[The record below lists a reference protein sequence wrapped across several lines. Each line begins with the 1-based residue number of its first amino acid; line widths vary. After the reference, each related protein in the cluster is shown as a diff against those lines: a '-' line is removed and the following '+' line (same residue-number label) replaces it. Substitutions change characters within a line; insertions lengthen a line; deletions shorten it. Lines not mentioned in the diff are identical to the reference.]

1 MAHKPVRSGSKLCI
15 LEYGVA
21 PSRVEW
27 GDLLAKYV
35 AVNIS
40 SPHMNGGKFPS
51 FIKHRVISAS
61 VCPSLSDTPFC
72 CGVLVAVYSMLIP
85 APTHRALNSCPVYS
99 PPLSHRRFSIRSP
112 NGATTVMLY
121 WCSDSAA
128 SVLFLSKKISFMR
141 E

>member
-1 MAHKPVRSGSKLCI
+1 MARKPVRSGSKLCI

-40 SPHMNGGKFPS
+40 SPHMNGGKSPS
-51 FIKHRVISAS
+51 FIRHRVILAS

-72 CGVLVAVYSMLIP
+72 CGVLVAVYSMLFDP
-85 APTHRALNSCPVYS
+85 RSDAQGPEL
-99 PPLSHRRFSIRSP
+99 LSSIF
-112 NGATTVMLY
+112 ATFV
-121 WCSDSAA
+121 A
-128 SVLFLSKKISFMR
+128 SKILDPES
-141 E
+141 

>member
-1 MAHKPVRSGSKLCI
+1 MARKPMRSGSNLCI

-40 SPHMNGGKFPS
+40 SPHMNGGKSPS
-51 FIKHRVISAS
+51 FIRHRVILAS

-72 CGVLVAVYSMLIP
+72 GGVVGRGILDVDPRSDAQGPELLSSIFATFVASKMLDP
-85 APTHRALNSCPVYS
+85 ES
-99 PPLSHRRFSIRSP
+99 
-112 NGATTVMLY
+112 
-121 WCSDSAA
+121 
-128 SVLFLSKKISFMR
+128 
-141 E
+141 